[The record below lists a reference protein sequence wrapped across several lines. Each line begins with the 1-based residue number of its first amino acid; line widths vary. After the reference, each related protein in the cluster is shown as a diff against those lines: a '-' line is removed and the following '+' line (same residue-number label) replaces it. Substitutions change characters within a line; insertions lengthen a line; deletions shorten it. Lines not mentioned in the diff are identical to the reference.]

1 MSAASVPTRPGIT
14 VPLAGVSLSEHR
26 TWFEEIAALGFTD
39 VWSSEASGPDA
50 FTPLALAA
58 AWAPTLRL
66 GTAIVP
72 AYTRGPATL
81 AQSVAAMCDA
91 APGRFALGIGTSSEV
106 IVHRW
111 NGLAFDAPY
120 ARVRDMVRFLR
131 VALAGEKVTMDC
143 ESFSVAGFQLASP
156 PTQPPPILISALRP
170 GMLRLAGRDGDGA
183 ILNWLSAEDVKTVVP
198 YVGEGKEIVARI
210 FVIPSEDVEY
220 VRAIAR
226 RAVTAYL
233 TVPVYAQFHAW
244 LGREEMLRPVW
255 DAWNA
260 GERRR
265 ALEAVPDELVDQ
277 LFVWGTPQ
285 QIREHL
291 ARYAANGVTTPI
303 PSFMGEPSSLELR
316 SAIRSIAPVQ

>member
-1 MSAASVPTRPGIT
+1 MSAPLVPVRHGIT
-14 VPLAGVSLSEHR
+14 VPLPGIPLSEHR
-26 TWFEEIAALGFTD
+26 RWFEEIAALGFTD
-39 VWSSEASGPDA
+39 VWSSESSGPDA

-58 AWAPTLRL
+58 AWAPALRL
-66 GTAIVP
+66 GTAVVP

-91 APGRFALGIGTSSEV
+91 APGRFAVGIGTSSEV

-111 NGLAFDAPY
+111 NGLAFEAPY

-131 VALAGEKVTMDC
+131 AALAGEKVTHAY
-143 ESFSVAGFQLASP
+143 ETFSVAGFQLASP
-156 PTQPPPILISALRP
+156 PEHPPPILISALRP
-170 GMLRLAGRDGDGA
+170 GMLRLAGREGDGA

-198 YVGEGKEIVARI
+198 HVGEQNEIVARI
-210 FVIPSEDVEY
+210 FVVPSEDADY

-244 LGREEMLRPVW
+244 LGREAMLASMW

-260 GERRR
+260 GDRSR

-277 LFVWGTPQ
+277 LIVWGTAG
-285 QIREHL
+285 QIREHV
-291 ARYAANGVTTPI
+291 ARYVANGVTTPI
-303 PSFMGEPSSLELR
+303 PYFLGTPRSEELH
-316 SAIRSIAPVQ
+316 AVIAALAPAR